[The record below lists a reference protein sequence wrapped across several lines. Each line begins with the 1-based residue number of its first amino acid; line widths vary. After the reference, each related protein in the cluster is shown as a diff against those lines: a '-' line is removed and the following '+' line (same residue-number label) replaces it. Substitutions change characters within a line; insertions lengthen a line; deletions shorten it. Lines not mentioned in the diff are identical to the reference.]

1 MATRKVRHKKL
12 SVKTLLP
19 ILREDELDS
28 AEYEAITTETQ
39 LATGVEQAEE
49 NVSLSPAAPGVQPC
63 HVRVM

>member
-1 MATRKVRHKKL
+1 MATRKVRYKKL
-12 SVKTLLP
+12 GVKTLLP

-49 NVSLSPAAPGVQPC
+49 NVSLSPTSPGLQAY

>member
-12 SVKTLLP
+12 SVKTILP

-49 NVSLSPAAPGVQPC
+49 NVSPFAASPEC
-63 HVRVM
+63 SHVT